1 MDNFNND
8 LPNTG
13 FEKRAQELPFVFV
26 YGTLKSTGSIRG
38 MMSLVDD
45 EAKAEI
51 VGKTKTTY
59 PDYQMMDLG
68 AFPGVVDGGT
78 KHIQGE
84 LYKVNEWMMA
94 KLDMIE
100 GVAND
105 FYKVKKVDTD
115 LGKGWM
121 YYLDKEYG
129 QDLGTNLDTRYTDRI
144 EEIDN
149 TLIWHN

>member
-1 MDNFNND
+1 MDNINYN
-8 LPNTG
+8 LPDSG
-13 FEKRAQELPFVFV
+13 FEERTIELDKVFV
-26 YGTLKSTGSIRG
+26 YGTLKSTGVRNL
-38 MMSLVDD
+38 MSLVDED
-45 EAKAEI
+45 AKAAI
-51 VGKTKTTY
+51 VGKTKTKY

-68 AFPGVVDGGT
+68 AFPGVVEGGT

-84 LYKVNEWMMA
+84 LYEVNNWMMA

-121 YYLDKEYG
+121 YYLGEEYG
-129 QDLGTNLDTRYTDRI
+129 QDLGTNLDTRNSDNI
-144 EEIDN
+144 EEVDN

>member
-1 MDNFNND
+1 MDNNIYN
-8 LPNTG
+8 LPDSG
-13 FEKRAQELPFVFV
+13 FEGRAKELSFVFV
-26 YGTLKSTGSIRG
+26 YGTLMSTGVRNI
-38 MMSLVDD
+38 MSLVDKD
-45 EAKAEI
+45 AKAEI
-51 VGKTKTTY
+51 IGKTKTTY

-68 AFPGVVDGGT
+68 AFPGVVEGGT

-84 LYKVNEWMMA
+84 LYKVNDWMMG

-144 EEIDN
+144 EEVNN

>member
-1 MDNFNND
+1 M
-8 LPNTG
+8 G
-13 FEKRAQELPFVFV
+13 
-26 YGTLKSTGSIRG
+26 
-38 MMSLVDD
+38 
-45 EAKAEI
+45 
-51 VGKTKTTY
+51 
-59 PDYQMMDLG
+59 
-68 AFPGVVDGGT
+68 
-78 KHIQGE
+78 
-84 LYKVNEWMMA
+84 

-144 EEIDN
+144 EEVNN

>member
-1 MDNFNND
+1 MDNINYN
-8 LPNTG
+8 LPDSG
-13 FEKRAQELPFVFV
+13 FEERTIELDKVFV
-26 YGTLKSTGSIRG
+26 YGPLKSTGVRNL
-38 MMSLVDD
+38 MSLVDED
-45 EAKAEI
+45 AKAAI
-51 VGKTKTTY
+51 VGKTKTKY

-68 AFPGVVDGGT
+68 AFPGVVEGGT
-78 KHIQGE
+78 KHIQGA
-84 LYKVNEWMMA
+84 LYEVNNWMMA

-121 YYLDKEYG
+121 YYLGEEYG
-129 QDLGTNLDTRYTDRI
+129 QDLGTNLDTRNTDSI
-144 EEIDN
+144 EEVDN

>member
-1 MDNFNND
+1 MDNNIYN
-8 LPNTG
+8 LPNSG
-13 FEKRAQELPFVFV
+13 FEERAKELSFVFV
-26 YGTLKSTGSIRG
+26 YGTLMSTGVRNI
-38 MMSLVDD
+38 MSLVDKD
-45 EAKAEI
+45 AKAEI
-51 VGKTKTTY
+51 IGKTKTTY

-68 AFPGVVDGGT
+68 AFPGVVEGGT

-84 LYKVNEWMMA
+84 LYKVNDWMMG

-144 EEIDN
+144 EEVNN

>member
-1 MDNFNND
+1 MDNNIYN
-8 LPNTG
+8 LPDSG
-13 FEKRAQELPFVFV
+13 FEERAKELSFVFV
-26 YGTLKSTGSIRG
+26 YGTLMSTGVRNI
-38 MMSLVDD
+38 MSLVDKD
-45 EAKAEI
+45 AKAEI
-51 VGKTKTTY
+51 IGKTKTTY

-68 AFPGVVDGGT
+68 AFPGVVEGGT

-84 LYKVNEWMMA
+84 LYKVNDWMMG

-144 EEIDN
+144 EDVNN